1 MEMVRGKTAVVTG
14 GSRGIGRVI
23 SLKLAENGA
32 DIAMVYYGPEAAKAE
47 AEATEA
53 EIKALGK
60 DIKVKSYFCNVADY
74 DDANKTVSSI
84 IEDFGGIDILINNAG
99 ITKDNLIV
107 KMAPED
113 FDAVI
118 GVNLKGTFNMIKNC
132 YSHFMKKRA
141 GRIVNIASVSGLLGT
156 AGQANYASSKA
167 GIIGLTKVV
176 ARELGGRNVTCNAI
190 APGFIETDMTAVLS
204 EEVKAKYAAQIPMK
218 RYGSTEDVAN
228 LALFLV
234 SDMSTYITGQT
245 ICVDGGLV
253 ME

>member
-1 MEMVRGKTAVVTG
+1 MEMVQGKTAVVTG

-60 DIKVKSYFCNVADY
+60 GTKVKSYFCNVADFE
-74 DDANKTVSSI
+74 DAKKTVESI

-107 KMAPED
+107 KMSPSD

-167 GIIGLTKVV
+167 GIIGLTKVT

>member
-1 MEMVRGKTAVVTG
+1 
-14 GSRGIGRVI
+14 
-23 SLKLAENGA
+23 
-32 DIAMVYYGPEAAKAE
+32 
-47 AEATEA
+47 
-53 EIKALGK
+53 
-60 DIKVKSYFCNVADY
+60 
-74 DDANKTVSSI
+74 
-84 IEDFGGIDILINNAG
+84 
-99 ITKDNLIV
+99 
-107 KMAPED
+107 
-113 FDAVI
+113 
-118 GVNLKGTFNMIKNC
+118 MIKNC

-167 GIIGLTKVV
+167 GIIGLTKVT

>member
-1 MEMVRGKTAVVTG
+1 MVQDKVAVITG

-23 SLKLAENGA
+23 ALKMALNGA
-32 DIAMVYYGPEAAKAE
+32 DVALVYYGGEAAKLE
-47 AEATEA
+47 AEATEQ
-53 EIKALGK
+53 EIKNLGK
-60 DIKVKSYFCNVADY
+60 GTTVRSYFCNVADFE
-74 DDANKTVSSI
+74 DSKRTVDAI
-84 IEDFGGIDILINNAG
+84 LADFGRIDILVNNAG

-107 KMAPED
+107 RMSEAD
-113 FDAVI
+113 FDAVL
-118 GVNLKGTFNMIKNC
+118 GVNLKGTFNMIKHC

-176 ARELGGRNVTCNAI
+176 ARELGGRGITCNAV

-204 EEVKAKYAAQIPMK
+204 EEVKAQYASQIPMK

-228 LALFLV
+228 LVLFLV
-234 SDMSTYITGQT
+234 SDLSTYITGQT
-245 ICVDGGLV
+245 ISVDGGLT
-253 ME
+253 M

>member
-1 MEMVRGKTAVVTG
+1 MNMVQGKTAVVTG

-32 DIAMVYYGPEAAKAE
+32 DIAMVYYGPESAKAE

-53 EIKALGK
+53 EIRALGK
-60 DIKVKSYFCNVADY
+60 GTRVKSYFCNVADFE
-74 DDANKTVSSI
+74 DAKKTVESI

-107 KMAPED
+107 KMSPAD

>member
-1 MEMVRGKTAVVTG
+1 MEMVQGKTAVVTG
-14 GSRGIGRVI
+14 GSKGIGRVI

-60 DIKVKSYFCNVADY
+60 GTKVKSYFCNVADFE
-74 DDANKTVSSI
+74 DAKKTVESI

-107 KMAPED
+107 KMSPSD

-167 GIIGLTKVV
+167 GIIGLTKVT

>member
-1 MEMVRGKTAVVTG
+1 MLKGKVAVVTG

-60 DIKVKSYFCNVADY
+60 GTKVKSYFCNVADFE
-74 DDANKTVSSI
+74 DAKKTVESI

-107 KMAPED
+107 KMSPSD

-167 GIIGLTKVV
+167 GIIGLTKVT

>member
-1 MEMVRGKTAVVTG
+1 MVQGKTAVVTG

-32 DIAMVYYGPEAAKAE
+32 DIAMVYYGPASAKEE

-53 EIKALGK
+53 EIRALGK
-60 DIKVKSYFCNVADY
+60 GARVKSYFCNVADFE
-74 DDANKTVSSI
+74 DAKNTIASI
-84 IEDFGGIDILINNAG
+84 IDDFGGIDILINNAG

-107 KMAPED
+107 KMSPAD

-118 GVNLKGTFNMIKNC
+118 GVNLKGTFNMIKSC

-234 SDMSTYITGQT
+234 SELSTYITGQT

>member
-156 AGQANYASSKA
+156 AGQAHYASSKA